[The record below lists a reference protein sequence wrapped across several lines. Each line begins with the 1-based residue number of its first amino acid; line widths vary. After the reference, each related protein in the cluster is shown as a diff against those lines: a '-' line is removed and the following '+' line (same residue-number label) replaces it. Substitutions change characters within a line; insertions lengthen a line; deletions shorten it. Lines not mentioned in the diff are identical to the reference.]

1 VGGRIWGVWGMAT
14 TSYRTVDMVLAEPRP
29 EVGDVISAALEPRGL
44 RDLVVCRDAQSL
56 VDTLDS
62 RSVDILL
69 CDVELAGISF
79 RETMQRIRHH
89 QVGINP
95 FLQIVATVGEAGKQL
110 VKELIGAGVD
120 DVIRRPMEADRIV
133 GRFDALV
140 RPRRPFAITESFIGP
155 NRRQK
160 PRQGDAACLMHVPH
174 SLRCKLVEELPR
186 YEIQQR
192 IDRTWREISDRKS
205 RAKPEAI
212 NVLSDRILAFYAG
225 KGSEQELMRD
235 LRYLVEKSEDL
246 ILRCE
251 ASGEH
256 HLNELASS
264 MRGVTRRI
272 VTARGAGDKKTI
284 KLMPDLSLAAHKSMA
299 APGESIETVREIAK
313 VVRDYLEE
321 QAAAAA

>member
-1 VGGRIWGVWGMAT
+1 MAT
-14 TSYRTVDMVLAEPRP
+14 TSYKTIDMVLAEPRP
-29 EVGDVISAALEPRGL
+29 EVGDVISAALIPRGL
-44 RDLVVCRDAQSL
+44 RDLVICRDAKAL
-56 VDTLDS
+56 EDTLDS

-69 CDVELAGISF
+69 CDVELSGISF

-89 QVGINP
+89 EIGVNP
-95 FLQIVATVGEAGKQL
+95 FVQIVATVGETGKQH

-120 DVIRRPMEADRIV
+120 DLIRRPMEPDKIV
-133 GRFDALV
+133 ARFESLV

-160 PRQGDAACLMHVPH
+160 PRPGDAACLMHVPH
-174 SLRCKLVEELPR
+174 CLRSKLVEELPR

-192 IDRTWREISDRKS
+192 IDRTWREISERKS
-205 RAKPEAI
+205 RTKPEAI

-251 ASGEH
+251 ASGER

-272 VTARGAGDKKTI
+272 VTARGAGDKKTV
-284 KLMPDLSLAAHKSMA
+284 KLMPDLSKAAHKSMA
-299 APGESIETVREIAK
+299 APNDSVETVREIAK
-313 VVRDYLEE
+313 VVREFLDE
-321 QAAAAA
+321 QAVAA